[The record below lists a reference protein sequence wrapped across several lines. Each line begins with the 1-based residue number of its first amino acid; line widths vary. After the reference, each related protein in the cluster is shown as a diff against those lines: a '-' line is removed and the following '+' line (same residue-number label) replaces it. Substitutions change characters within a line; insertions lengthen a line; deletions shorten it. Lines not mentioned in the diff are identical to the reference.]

1 MALTVTSKVL
11 PLQSLHVQPSLTD
24 IDVLKEKRI
33 FILSFCLL
41 AAFSNLFS
49 EKYSISNISQKKY
62 DSSQT
67 PEAALAGCLWML
79 LLLERIY
86 AVGRHWLTQHEE
98 VSCT

>member
-1 MALTVTSKVL
+1 MAFIVTSKVL

-24 IDVLKEKRI
+24 IDVLKKKMI
-33 FILSFCLL
+33 FILSFCFL

-67 PEAALAGCLWML
+67 PEAALTGCRWTL
-79 LLLERIY
+79 LLLERSY
-86 AVGRHWLTQHEE
+86 AVGP
-98 VSCT
+98 C